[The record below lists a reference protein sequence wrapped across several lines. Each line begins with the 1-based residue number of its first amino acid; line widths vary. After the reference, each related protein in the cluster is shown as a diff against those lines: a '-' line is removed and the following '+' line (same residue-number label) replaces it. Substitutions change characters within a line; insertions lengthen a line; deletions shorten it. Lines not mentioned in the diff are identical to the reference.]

1 MTTRRTDDER
11 ARALAVLGL
20 PERATPR
27 EVTDRFRSLA
37 KAMHPDTAAVA
48 PDAARR
54 LTAICDAYHLLARA
68 EPPTAAQSTP
78 PSAPRTPQQP
88 AAGPSLWSPPSRH
101 GPRPRPWLVAG
112 PAHVR
117 PLFAHPSH
125 DAEART

>member
-27 EVTDRFRSLA
+27 QVTDRFRALA
-37 KAMHPDTAAVA
+37 KAMHPDTAAVV

-68 EPPTAAQSTP
+68 EGPTAAQSPP

-88 AAGPSLWSPPSRH
+88 AAGPTLWSPARQH
-101 GPRPRPWLVAG
+101 GPRPGPWLVAG
-112 PAHVR
+112 PAHVC
-117 PLFAHPSH
+117 PLPAHASH
-125 DAEART
+125 DAEARR